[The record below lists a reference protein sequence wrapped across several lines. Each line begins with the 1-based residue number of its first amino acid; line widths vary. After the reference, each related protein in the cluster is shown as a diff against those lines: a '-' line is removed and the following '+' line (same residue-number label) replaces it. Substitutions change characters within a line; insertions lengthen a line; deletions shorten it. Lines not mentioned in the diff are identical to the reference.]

1 MVAMEVAVGV
11 GEGWRE
17 VVGRVVRRAHVMVEA
32 GRGEVHDGGIAVVGQ
47 VRETVVGGSDDGS
60 EGEDCSVD
68 VGAEVGGH

>member
-17 VVGRVVRRAHVMVEA
+17 VVGRVVRRVHVMAEA
-32 GRGEVHDGGIAVVGQ
+32 GRGEVHDDDIAVGRQ
-47 VRETVVGGSDDGS
+47 VRETMIGGSDDGS